1 MQAASLRSP
10 ALVELPVDLPVDLL
24 EMDRQGLRAWF
35 AQRGERPFRAD
46 QVFKWVHRRAVTDF
60 EAMTDLAKAL
70 RARLREEARIGLPE
84 VVARRVSPDGTRKWV
99 LRLADGNAIETVFI
113 PEEGRGTLCI
123 SSQVGC
129 ALGCRFCATA
139 RQGWSRDLSTGE
151 ILAQLVVA
159 HRELGDTP
167 AGGRPVTNVVLMG
180 MGEPLLN
187 YERVLPALRV
197 LVDDLGYGISRR
209 RVTVS
214 TAGVVPAID
223 RLREDCPVSLAVS
236 LHAPDDALRDRLV
249 PINRKYPI
257 AELLAACRRYSAS
270 GPHRAITFEYVLLE
284 GVNDREEDARALAR
298 LLRGLPAKVNLI
310 PFNPFP
316 GAPWRAPAPER
327 VDRFRERLLAAGLL
341 TITRKRRGERIDAAC
356 GQLVGKVLPRSRRA
370 ARGAAAPG
378 PFEGPA
384 QVPG

>member
-1 MQAASLRSP
+1 MQAATFP
-10 ALVELPVDLPVDLL
+10 APAQPPANLL
-24 EMDRQGLRAWF
+24 DMDRQGLRAWF
-35 AQRGERPFRAD
+35 ARRGERPFRAD
-46 QVFKWVHRRAVTDF
+46 QVFRWIHRRGVTDF
-60 EAMTDLAKAL
+60 AAMTDLAKAL
-70 RARLREEARIGLPE
+70 RARLQEEARIGLPE
-84 VVARRVSPDGTRKWV
+84 VVARHLSPDGTRKWV
-99 LRLADGNAIETVFI
+99 LRLADGNAIETVYI
-113 PEEGRGTLCI
+113 PEEGRGTLCV

-139 RQGWSRDLSTGE
+139 RQGWARDLSTGE

-236 LHAPDDALRDRLV
+236 LHAPDDALRERLV
-249 PINRKYPI
+249 PLNRKYPI
-257 AELLAACRRYSAS
+257 AELLAACRRYAAA

-284 GVNDREEDARALAR
+284 GVNDRDEDARALVR

-316 GAPWRAPAPER
+316 GALWRTPPPER
-327 VDRFRERLLAAGLL
+327 VDAFRERLLEAGLV
-341 TITRKRRGERIDAAC
+341 TITRKRRGDSIDAAC
-356 GQLVGKVLPRSRRA
+356 GQLVGQVLPRHRCE
-370 ARGAAAPG
+370 ARL
-378 PFEGPA
+378 PA
-384 QVPG
+384 QARS